1 MSEAN
6 IDLVDYEGGILTAQR
21 HAIVTSAV
29 VNGMGKYHGCVVSIS
44 GPNTLHITAGFLT
57 IYGRLVE
64 VYAQDFNVTLASTGT
79 LKGRLYCVLDL
90 GNSDNPCDIL
100 VETGS
105 SLDPLPDD
113 PDMNYTNG
121 KSAFEIA
128 TFTVGVSQI
137 SNLKNVAEN
146 RSSSYAQIADF
157 ISEVAQD
164 NATGYICLPNG
175 VHVEWGR
182 VITTATSKNRATAN
196 VTWRRQF
203 TEQPIVIV
211 SISKTYDAAAE
222 YSETAKANN
231 ITINGARLFVH
242 NMQGGFNIG
251 WEREVNYIA
260 IGK

>member
-21 HAIVTSAV
+21 HSIVTSAV

-100 VETGS
+100 VETGN

-113 PDMNYTNG
+113 PEMNYTNG

-137 SNLKNVAEN
+137 SNLKNVAVN
-146 RSSSYAQIADF
+146 RSASYAQLTDFMSEITANNAD
-157 ISEVAQD
+157 
-164 NATGYICLPNG
+164 GYICLPGGLHIEFGKAQASTRN
-175 VHVEWGR
+175 
-182 VITTATSKNRATAN
+182 SN
-196 VTWRRQF
+196 VMQKSVLWKKPF
-203 TEQPIVIV
+203 ASPPIVMAFE
-211 SISKTYDAAAE
+211 TDAENSAATLGE
-222 YSETAKANN
+222 NMKANQV
-231 ITINGARLFVH
+231 TTTGATFYT
-242 NMQGGFNIG
+242 NNAQGGVGVGWHRSFN
-251 WEREVNYIA
+251 YFA
-260 IGK
+260 IGV